1 MIKSLFLEDF
11 TCFTDTKFEFCSG
24 INVLIGQNG
33 TGKTHILK
41 ILASILKANET
52 SSFSLSQSKEKLES
66 LLAENLVSYF
76 KPEQLG
82 RLTHRKQGRTSTNI
96 NLKIKNKNFSF
107 SFSSNSKSNVK
118 LDKYEEL
125 GNVSSL
131 YLPPREMFSTYEG
144 FESLVKN
151 REVSFDATYV
161 YLVEALKSLLLKGPR
176 YEEIKK
182 IIQPLE
188 DVLGA
193 KVIKKDGRFYLKDS
207 SGMMEAHLVAEGL
220 RKIASV
226 MYLIANGTLTKKS
239 ILFWDEPESNLNPK
253 LIAVITK
260 LLIQL
265 SQNGVQIFI
274 ATHDY
279 LLTHQLSLHAEYK
292 DIDMLDTPPIKF
304 FCINKDSAK
313 GSLVQSGNTLAEIDN
328 NPILEEY
335 AAFYD
340 LERSYFDKSI
350 KTDK

>member
-1 MIKSLFLEDF
+1 MIKSLILKDF
-11 TCFTDTKFEFCSG
+11 TCFTEGKFDFCPG
-24 INVLIGQNG
+24 INVFIGQNG

-41 ILASILKANET
+41 VLAAVLKANENLT
-52 SSFSLSQSKEKLES
+52 SNLSQSKERFES

-82 RLTHRKQGRTSTNI
+82 RLTHRKQGRTSTSVS
-96 NLKIKNKNFSF
+96 LKVNSKSISF

-118 LDKYEEL
+118 LEKYDEL
-125 GNVSSL
+125 GSISSL
-131 YLPPREMFSTYEG
+131 YLPPREMFSVYEG

-151 REVSFDATYV
+151 REVSFDATYLH
-161 YLVEALKSLLLKGPR
+161 LVEALKAPLLKGPR
-176 YEEIKK
+176 FEEINK

-193 KVIKKDGRFYLKDS
+193 EVIKKDGRFYLKDA
-207 SGMMEAHLVAEGL
+207 SGTIEAHLVAEGL

-253 LIAVITK
+253 LIGVITTLLQK
-260 LLIQL
+260 LAQ
-265 SQNGVQIFI
+265 SGVQIFI
-274 ATHDY
+274 ASHDY
-279 LLTHQLSLHAEYK
+279 LLTHQLSLHAEYRN
-292 DIDMLDTPPIKF
+292 IDPSVPQMKF
-304 FCINKDSAK
+304 FCINKNKEA
-313 GSLVQSGNTLAEIDN
+313 GAIVQSGNTLAEISN

-340 LERSYFDKSI
+340 LEQSYFNKSL
-350 KTDK
+350 KNKD